1 MESFAFMQSF
11 FDLYTFCS
19 FINNLKFSN
28 RELFLWPKFR
38 KRIRLLLFSS
48 VIVNQNTRKDSRGS
62 GGLKKNNMDK
72 ITVFLIF
79 LMWAILLLN
88 RFYFNKKNN
97 YFRNFNDKILFD
109 ASFYKLKI
117 YNVSLIFGYILLG
130 FNYLNLK
137 LFLIHLAVFVLATI
151 KLNKNSQDSSNS

>member
-1 MESFAFMQSF
+1 
-11 FDLYTFCS
+11 
-19 FINNLKFSN
+19 
-28 RELFLWPKFR
+28 
-38 KRIRLLLFSS
+38 
-48 VIVNQNTRKDSRGS
+48 
-62 GGLKKNNMDK
+62 
-72 ITVFLIF
+72 
-79 LMWAILLLN
+79 MWAILLLN

-97 YFRNFNDKILFD
+97 HFRNFNDKILFD

-137 LFLIHLAVFVLATI
+137 LFLIHLVVFVLATI

>member
-1 MESFAFMQSF
+1 
-11 FDLYTFCS
+11 
-19 FINNLKFSN
+19 
-28 RELFLWPKFR
+28 
-38 KRIRLLLFSS
+38 
-48 VIVNQNTRKDSRGS
+48 
-62 GGLKKNNMDK
+62 MDK

-109 ASFYKLKI
+109 GSFYKLKI

-151 KLNKNSQDSSNS
+151 KLNKNSQDSSNSKKDPTARICSTVDSSDLQSVPKKRGN